1 MLGDSTGLHVALLN
15 KMHDLAS
22 FCLFLSNI
30 LEIPL
35 ALV

>member
-1 MLGDSTGLHVALLN
+1 VPNPDVLLLN
-15 KMHDLAS
+15 KMHDKVS
-22 FCLFLSNI
+22 FFLFLSNI